1 MRIGLITT
9 LNTNIGDDFIREGIC
24 FAVKKIFHDRQ
35 IQFIPV
41 NKHQP
46 FTVYPKWH
54 IIRLAIAAR
63 YLPRGK
69 GLIGKLLE
77 NFFSKFGMSRFNDCD
92 LIIQCG
98 APVFWP
104 DCHRAEWINPL
115 WYNTVGPLSKRIP
128 VLNIAAGSCYPWK
141 EQPSQISNVK
151 DRSYLKRILSYCRL
165 TTVRDS
171 LAQRLCM
178 SLGQN
183 VPMIPCSALFASED
197 KVGQMRQNGL
207 VLINYMS
214 GGGHYGW
221 EQGIDTERWHHLV
234 KKLIFRVQKR
244 HRLAFLCHNE
254 IEYHLAE
261 GLDSS
266 IPRFWPKTSIEF
278 FTIVSEAK
286 AAICNR
292 LHASIGMA
300 GMGIPSIAVGT
311 DTRLLMVKAVDLPC
325 FYVME
330 TSAELLEEQLEGLI
344 CHRNDLKA
352 KLLALKSQAW
362 HNYIE
367 TISNSLQQYIKC

>member
-24 FAVKKIFHDRQ
+24 LAVKKIFHDRK

-54 IIRLAIAAR
+54 IIKLAIAAQ

-69 GLIGKLLE
+69 DLIGKLLE
-77 NFFSKFGMSRFNDCD
+77 HLFSRFGMSRFNHCD

-104 DCHRAEWINPL
+104 DCLRAEWVNLL
-115 WYNTVGPLSKRIP
+115 WHNTVGPLSKRIP
-128 VLNIAAGSCYPWK
+128 VFNIAAGSCYPWK
-141 EQPSQISNVK
+141 DQPSEISNVN
-151 DRSYLKRILSYCRL
+151 DGSYLKRILSYCRL

-178 SLGQN
+178 SLGLN
-183 VPMIPCSALFASED
+183 VPLIPCSALFASED
-197 KVGQMRQNGL
+197 RIGQMRQNGL

-214 GGGHYGW
+214 GGGHYEW
-221 EQGIDTERWHHLV
+221 EQRIDSERWHHLV
-234 KKLIFRVQKR
+234 KNLIFRVQKR

-254 IEYHLAE
+254 TEYHLAE
-261 GLDSS
+261 CLDSS

-330 TSAELLEEQLEGLI
+330 TSVELLEEQLEKMI

-367 TISNSLQQYIKC
+367 TISNALQQ